1 MSDDLPFV
9 PDATLDLV
17 DAGWWLEL
25 RCECERS
32 TSIPHKLLARAH
44 GAAARVPN
52 LLARMRCATCGRR
65 PIRAEWIVQ
74 PRGRRER
81 LRLPAQEARAAAFA
95 RAAALKAPHNRA
107 TPLRCVA

>member
-1 MSDDLPFV
+1 MPDDLPFV

-52 LLARMRCATCGRR
+52 LLARMRCARCGRR
-65 PIRAEWIVQ
+65 PIRAEWIDNPAGGAKGYGYPPKKGV
-74 PRGRRER
+74 P
-81 LRLPAQEARAAAFA
+81 LRLPV
-95 RAAALKAPHNRA
+95 P
-107 TPLRCVA
+107 PP